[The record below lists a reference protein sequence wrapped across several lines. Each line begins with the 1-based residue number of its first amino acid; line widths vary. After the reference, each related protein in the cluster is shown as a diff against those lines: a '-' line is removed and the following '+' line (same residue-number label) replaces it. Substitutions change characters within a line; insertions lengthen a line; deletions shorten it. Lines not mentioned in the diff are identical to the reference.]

1 MNHCSRSIGY
11 STLLLAL
18 IAGSGIESRN
28 AWGQDLAESSLTVAK
43 LQTHT
48 IPDGFPA
55 DVLAQ
60 FASVVPAE
68 KMIYFPERRQL
79 VVYGKPEL
87 QLEVMK
93 RMVAVPRQQPPPT
106 TAAVEP
112 RGQVRA
118 LSLPRRPVT
127 IVHLKDLDLLLI
139 RFGR

>member
-1 MNHCSRSIGY
+1 MNRCSRYLCCSA
-11 STLLLAL
+11 LLLAL
-18 IAGSGIESRN
+18 IVGSGNTSAQERSEST
-28 AWGQDLAESSLTVAK
+28 STVAK
-43 LQTHT
+43 LQTHA
-48 IPDGFPA
+48 IPDGFPP

-60 FASVVPAE
+60 FASVVPVE
-68 KMIYFPERRQL
+68 RMIYFAERRQL

-93 RMVAVPRQQPPPT
+93 RIVAVPREQRPPT

-112 RGQVRA
+112 PGQVKA